1 MNSGQK
7 IGLTSSIIK
16 QKIVNEKNN
25 KLEQPV
31 VQPPTLDDKQ
41 RLRKK
46 IAEYKRIQRR

>member
-7 IGLTSSIIK
+7 IGLTSNLIK
-16 QKIVNEKNN
+16 EKREIAKTNPQE
-25 KLEQPV
+25 KPV
-31 VQPPTLDDKQ
+31 LVAPTLDDKQ